1 MRPVARGDG
10 PIIEGTAVP
19 AADPVAAGM
28 VRIQALDPSITA
40 DAFVGGARS
49 AFAMILDAFTK
60 GDEAALRP
68 LLADDVFQNFVQVI
82 RQRADAHET
91 CENQL
96 IHIASA
102 EVVEADL
109 VGRQARITVRYVSQ
123 QVIVVK
129 DAQGNVVEGDPS
141 KQIQVTDL
149 WTFGRDPRAR
159 DRTGR
164 WSPPAARTNESVWLA
179 VGCRASAC
187 RRFHRPSSVS
197 RRLHGN
203 PTPQTASPG
212 NTTPGEH
219 LSLTPVDFAALPGG
233 VTTHWATP
241 PQLDESCGKLSD
253 LPASQPIG
261 REGVGGTAGDWLGP
275 CGALRDLNTADNAAV
290 HLYFETWFK
299 PMQAVANGGA
309 AGGLFTGYYEAEL
322 TGAPKRDAK
331 HPVPLYARPD
341 DLIALDLG
349 PFDATLTGKRIWGRF
364 DANNRLIPYWTRQE
378 IEQGALGER
387 AKVVLWVDDP
397 VDAHILSIQ
406 GSGRVTLPDGNTIRV
421 GFDGTNGRTFIGI
434 TRILMDAGKLTAHQA
449 TMPETRA
456 WLQAH
461 PGEATA
467 FMDKNPA
474 LHLFPPDPG

>member
-1 MRPVARGDG
+1 MGSNYIDVVVFALIAIFIGLRLRSVLGRRTGNEPPPSQFRPFNGGQANNNGPGGVVTPLRPVARGDG

-159 DRTGR
+159 DPN
-164 WSPPAARTNESVWLA
+164 W
-179 VGCRASAC
+179 
-187 RRFHRPSSVS
+187 
-197 RRLHGN
+197 
-203 PTPQTASPG
+203 
-212 NTTPGEH
+212 
-219 LSLTPVDFAALPGG
+219 AL
-233 VTTHWATP
+233 VATRS
-241 PQLDESCGKLSD
+241 QDE
-253 LPASQPIG
+253 
-261 REGVGGTAGDWLGP
+261 
-275 CGALRDLNTADNAAV
+275 
-290 HLYFETWFK
+290 
-299 PMQAVANGGA
+299 
-309 AGGLFTGYYEAEL
+309 
-322 TGAPKRDAK
+322 
-331 HPVPLYARPD
+331 
-341 DLIALDLG
+341 
-349 PFDATLTGKRIWGRF
+349 
-364 DANNRLIPYWTRQE
+364 
-378 IEQGALGER
+378 
-387 AKVVLWVDDP
+387 
-397 VDAHILSIQ
+397 
-406 GSGRVTLPDGNTIRV
+406 
-421 GFDGTNGRTFIGI
+421 
-434 TRILMDAGKLTAHQA
+434 
-449 TMPETRA
+449 
-456 WLQAH
+456 
-461 PGEATA
+461 
-467 FMDKNPA
+467 
-474 LHLFPPDPG
+474 